1 MFIKSGLGEVDEN
14 DLDFAIEESENDFEN
29 EEIDGLI

>member
-1 MFIKSGLGEVDEN
+1 MFIQSGLDEVDEN
-14 DLDFAIEESENDFEN
+14 DLDFAIEESEEFDS